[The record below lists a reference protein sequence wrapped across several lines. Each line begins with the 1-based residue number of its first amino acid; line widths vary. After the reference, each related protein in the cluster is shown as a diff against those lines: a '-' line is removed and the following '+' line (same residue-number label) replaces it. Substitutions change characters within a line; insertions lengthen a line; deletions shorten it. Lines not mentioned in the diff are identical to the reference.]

1 MNSFPELESFPE
13 YEKLRKSQPEVHDQN
28 FIPQVSSNILTK
40 EQIEEIYS
48 MMDSYPKEKIRIQKW
63 GGQGCYDTVSLSDDI
78 KEKIL
83 SEANKMSKEKLEIE
97 YVSIVRYSPEFG
109 YDVKLFPHY
118 DTRPCEMFVFDL
130 QLKSNE
136 EWGIIVE
143 GKKYNLEDNQA
154 ILFSGTQQMHWRE
167 KKKLSPNAQ
176 IDMIFVWL
184 SHKEK
189 KVLSSDHSLIM
200 KTREEV
206 LLNETK
212 ISNLEIPYGITIRE
226 GLMKNSVCKDI
237 FTDKETEEIYSLINY
252 NQSENTTI
260 VPLYAQKVWLFTQFP
275 ESIIQKV
282 KSVAEKEYGEEL
294 TLEGM
299 SFARYS
305 IEYGERPNLTPHYD
319 NTFIEQRLTLDI
331 QLRSSIR
338 WPIVVEDS
346 RFILNNNEGLTFSG
360 THQIHWRE
368 YVEFEKQDFVE
379 MLFCHFSLKNKKP
392 ISLQEKIQIESK
404 MAQYSNGY
412 AVKLMDTISQYKN
425 IVSWLKKMT
434 DRLSE
439 SDSY

>member
-1 MNSFPELESFPE
+1 MNSFPELENFPE
-13 YEKLRKSQPEVHDQN
+13 YKKLRENQSEVRDQN
-28 FIPQVSSNILTK
+28 FIPQIYSNILNNEQIEKLYSMIDVYPK
-40 EQIEEIYS
+40 EQI
-48 MMDSYPKEKIRIQKW
+48 RVQKW
-63 GGQGCYDTVSLSDDI
+63 GGQGCYDNILIPDDI

-83 SEANKMSKEKLEIE
+83 LEANKMSGEELEIE
-97 YVSIVRYSPEFG
+97 HLSLVRYSPEFG

-136 EWGIIVE
+136 EWGIFVE

-189 KVLSSDHSLIM
+189 KALSNDHSLVM

-212 ISNLEIPYGITIRE
+212 ISNLETPYSITIRE

-237 FTDKETEEIYSLINY
+237 FTEQETEDIYSLIDY
-252 NQSENTTI
+252 HKAENTAI
-260 VPLYAQKVWLFTQFP
+260 VSIYAQKVWFTQFP
-275 ESIIQKV
+275 ENIIQKV
-282 KSVAEKEYGEEL
+282 KSIAEKEYGEEL

-319 NTFIEQRLTLDI
+319 NNFIEQRLTLDI
-331 QLRSSIR
+331 QLRSSIK
-338 WPIVVEDS
+338 WPIVVEDN
-346 RFILNNNEGLTFSG
+346 RFTLNNNEGLTFSG

-368 YVEFEKQDFVE
+368 FVDFEKEDFVE

-392 ISLQEKIQIESK
+392 ISLQEKVQIESK
-404 MAQYSNGY
+404 MSQYSNRY
-412 AVKLMDTISQYKN
+412 SVKLMDTISQYKN
-425 IVSWLKKMT
+425 LISWLKKMT